1 MKFLTR
7 FVSLILLASLTVPTS
22 LAATNELTDE
32 ELAEYFVFEEGTW
45 WDYVNSVDH
54 AADYDTSNITFVD
67 SVEEATTR
75 VESVAC
81 QVFRCYSLGSGQI
94 YIDYYINDGSIYM
107 DKIEGQ
113 NIDDLEVF
121 SLNGLDVNPIGEI
134 RGALLGYD
142 SLSGYS
148 SEIQCE
154 VEMETYRYDT
164 YTGDAIKHT
173 CSTLIEDS
181 SGEETRIV
189 TTEHYVKDLGKVG
202 STSQYYIDG
211 EWQVTYTLTLSDTSI
226 DVDDL
231 AEDSDGKPL
240 ATVEEDE
247 EVELASDDELLN
259 QNIEDYL
266 FSDDNVWWEYEVSTD
281 VYFDNTSSVKR
292 MVEGRE
298 IGLGLQG
305 YVEDNV
311 YYWSSYEGEDFDE
324 PYIGFDLNGYSE
336 EIREDAYLALGI
348 DEEVWGEVENVSTS
362 CEYSLDESRSVE
374 MDNGEAYEDIAILEE
389 CSLEFELAESGVI
402 MELIGESYYIKGLG
416 NTSSVVRI
424 YASGSLLLQISSE
437 LISTSLLEDATFSD
451 VEVEHK
457 NFPAI
462 DYLYDEEVLAGY
474 EDGSFK
480 PDNTVNRAELLK
492 ILVEGQGITPDENT
506 YKNCFPDVTTEWYAK
521 YVCYAK
527 EEGWV
532 GGYPD
537 GTFRP
542 ADSVNKVEALKMLLN
557 SQEIDTDTPEEK
569 PFTDVAVDEWFA
581 PYVAAAQELG
591 LLEETG
597 YSFSPDSDRS
607 RAGIAEELYRLLTS
621 I

>member
-1 MKFLTR
+1 MKILTR
-7 FVSLILLASLTVPTS
+7 FVFLILLTVLTVPAS
-22 LAATNELTDE
+22 LASANELTDD
-32 ELAEYFVFEEGTW
+32 ELGEYFIFEEGTW
-45 WDYVNSVDH
+45 WDYVNSVEY
-54 AADYDTSNITFVD
+54 AGDYDTSEIVFAET
-67 SVEEATTR
+67 VEEAAMR
-75 VESVAC
+75 VEVEDCSML
-81 QVFRCYSLGSGQI
+81 RCFTLSSGQI
-94 YIDYYINDGSIYM
+94 YIDYYIENGSIYM
-107 DKIEGQ
+107 YKYDGYLT
-113 NIDDLEVF
+113 DHLEMM
-121 SLNGLDVNPIGEI
+121 SLDGLEANPIGEL
-134 RGALLGYD
+134 RGALLGYE
-142 SLSGYS
+142 SLSGYA
-148 SEIQCE
+148 SELRCE
-154 VEMETYRYDT
+154 VEMGTYEYDN
-164 YTGDAIKHT
+164 YSGDALEHT
-173 CSTLIEDS
+173 CSTLLEDS
-181 SGEETRIV
+181 EGGQTRIV
-189 TTEHYVKDLGKVG
+189 TTEYFMKDLGKVA
-202 STSQYYIDG
+202 SESKYYFNGD
-211 EWQVTYTLTLSDTSI
+211 WQATYVLSLSDTSI
-226 DVDDL
+226 EVDDL
-231 AEDSDGKPL
+231 AD
-240 ATVEEDE
+240 EEDE
-247 EVELASDDELLN
+247 DVELATEDELLD
-259 QNIEDYL
+259 QNIEDY
-266 FSDDNVWWEYEVSTD
+266 FEFDDSTWWEYEVES
-281 VYFDNTSSVKR
+281 DNYYSGTSSTTR
-292 MVEGRE
+292 SVEGGTE
-298 IGLGLQG
+298 GLGLRG

-311 YYWSSYEGEDFDE
+311 YYWVSYEGEEFDE
-324 PYIGFDLNGYSE
+324 PYVGFDLNGYSQ

-348 DEEVWGEVENVSTS
+348 DEEIWGEVQDMNMS
-362 CEYSLDESRSVE
+362 CEYSMDESRSVE
-374 MDNGEAYEDIAILEE
+374 MDNGNSYEDTAIFEE
-389 CSLEFELAESGVI
+389 CSLEFVLTESAAQLE
-402 MELIGESYYIKGLG
+402 MSTETYYIKGLG
-416 NTSSVVRI
+416 SASSAARI
-424 YASGSLLLQISSE
+424 YVNSTLLSQYTRE

-492 ILVEGQGITPDENT
+492 ILVEGQGITPDKNT

-557 SQEIDTDTPEEK
+557 SQEIDTDTPDEK

-581 PYVAAAQELG
+581 PYVATAQYLG